1 MKIFLLEDDYLL
13 NKAITQYLVSKG
25 FIIEAYYDGIEAIKA
40 ISNHFDLMILDIDI
54 PQLNGITVME
64 EIRKLYPAK
73 PIIMISATIDIDT
86 ISKAYEKGCN
96 DYMKKPFDIREL
108 ELKIRAFKKDTVNS
122 MPIQIFERLEYNLED
137 QRLLHHSREI
147 TLTPKEKKLF
157 HLLIENKGR
166 TVSPELLERTIW
178 GMNAESMHLRQLV
191 ARLRKKLPNNCIQN
205 RTGSGYCIL

>member
-13 NKAITQYLVSKG
+13 NKAITKYLTGKG
-25 FIIEAYYDGIEAIKA
+25 FTVGAYYNGTEAIKA
-40 ISNHFDLMILDIDI
+40 ITDDFDVMVLDIDV

-64 EIRKLYPAK
+64 EIRKLYPTK

-108 ELKIRAFKKDTVNS
+108 ELKIRTFKKDTTNS
-122 MPIQIFERLEYNLED
+122 IQIFERLEYTLDD
-137 QRLLHHSREI
+137 QRLLYNSCEI
-147 TLTPKEKKLF
+147 ALTPKEKRLF
-157 HLLIENKGR
+157 HLLVENKGR
-166 TVSPELLERTIW
+166 TVSLELLERTIW
-178 GMNAESMHLRQLV
+178 GMNAEAIHLRQLV
-191 ARLRKKLPNNCIQN
+191 ARLRKKLPDNCIQN